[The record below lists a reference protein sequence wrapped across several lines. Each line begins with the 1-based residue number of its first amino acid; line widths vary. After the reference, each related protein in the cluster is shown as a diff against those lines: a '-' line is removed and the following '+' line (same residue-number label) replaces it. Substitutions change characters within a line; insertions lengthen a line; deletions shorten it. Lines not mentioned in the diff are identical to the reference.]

1 MSRETD
7 GECQQSHGSSACSQP
22 QGGFSQSQGI
32 SSQTHGSSS
41 QSQGTSSSTSTAPT
55 SSQSSHSS
63 SGTLSSLDTV
73 STQELC
79 SIPEDQEPEEPVP
92 APWARLW
99 ALQDGFPNL
108 ECVNDSYWFG
118 RDRSCD
124 YCFDEPLLKRT
135 DKYRTYSK
143 KHFRIFREM
152 GPKNSYIAYIE
163 DHSGNGTFV
172 NRELVGK
179 GRRLPL
185 NNNSEIALS
194 VWSNKV
200 FVFFDLTVD
209 DQSVYPKELRDQY
222 IMSKTLGS
230 GACGEVKL
238 AFERKTCKK
247 VAIKIISKRK
257 FTIGSESGADPP
269 PNVET
274 EIEILKKLDH
284 PCIIKIKDFFDAED
298 YYIVLE
304 LNEPP
309 ALPVCFRMEGGELFD
324 RVVGNKRL
332 KEATCKLYFYQMLL
346 AVQYLHENGII
357 HRDLK
362 PENVLLSSQKEDCLI
377 KITDFGQ
384 SKILGETS
392 LMRTLC
398 GTPTYLA
405 PEVLNSFGTAG
416 YNRAVDCWSLGVILF
431 ICLSGYPPFSEH
443 KTQVSLKDQITSGK
457 FNFIPEVWTE
467 VSEKALDLVK
477 KLLIVDP
484 KVRFTT
490 EEALRHPWLQDE
502 DMKRKFQNLLF
513 EETKSMA
520 LPQLPAQPSTSR
532 KRRLEG
538 EAEDADTT
546 KRLAVCAAVS

>member
-1 MSRETD
+1 MSHETD
-7 GECQQSHGSSACSQP
+7 VDHQQPHSSA
-22 QGGFSQSQGI
+22 SQSQGGGSGAQAPGGLLLPLGP

-41 QSQGTSSSTSTAPT
+41 QSQGTSSSSGSMAHTP
-55 SSQSSHSS
+55 SQSSQSS

-73 STQELC
+73 STQELA
-79 SIPEDQEPEEPVP
+79 SIPEDQEPEEP
-92 APWARLW
+92 APVSWARLW
-99 ALQDGFPNL
+99 ALQDGFSNL

-118 RDRSCD
+118 RDKSCE

-135 DKYRTYSK
+135 DIYRTYSK

-172 NRELVGK
+172 NKELVGK

-194 VWSNKV
+194 VCSNKV

-209 DQSVYPKELRDQY
+209 DQSVYPQELRDEY
-222 IMSKTLGS
+222 IVSKTLGS
-230 GACGEVKL
+230 GACGEVRL
-238 AFERKTCKK
+238 AFQRKTCKK

-257 FTIGSESGADPP
+257 FAVHSEREDPAL
-269 PNVET
+269 NVET
-274 EIEILKKLDH
+274 EIEILKKLNH
-284 PCIIKIKDFFDAED
+284 PCIIKIKDFFEAED

-304 LNEPP
+304 L
-309 ALPVCFRMEGGELFD
+309 MEGGELFD

-405 PEVLNSFGTAG
+405 PEVLISLGTAG

-431 ICLSGYPPFSEH
+431 ICLSGYPPFSEY

-457 FNFIPEVWTE
+457 YNFIPEVWAE

-477 KLLIVDP
+477 KLLVVDP
-484 KVRFTT
+484 KARFTT
-490 EEALRHPWLQDE
+490 EEALAHPWLQDE
-502 DMKRKFQNLLF
+502 AMKRKFQNLLF
-513 EETKSMA
+513 EENTSA
-520 LPQLPAQPSTSR
+520 GLPHLAQPSTSQ

-538 EAEDADTT
+538 DAEDAGPR
-546 KRLAVCAAVS
+546 KRRTVCAAVS

>member
-7 GECQQSHGSSACSQP
+7 VEGQPPHGSGACSQS
-22 QGGFSQSQGI
+22 QGSFSQSQGI

-41 QSQGTSSSTSTAPT
+41 HSQGTSSSSTNTAPT

-99 ALQDGFPNL
+99 ALQDGFTNL
-108 ECVNDSYWFG
+108 
-118 RDRSCD
+118 
-124 YCFDEPLLKRT
+124 
-135 DKYRTYSK
+135 
-143 KHFRIFREM
+143 
-152 GPKNSYIAYIE
+152 
-163 DHSGNGTFV
+163 
-172 NRELVGK
+172 
-179 GRRLPL
+179 
-185 NNNSEIALS
+185 
-194 VWSNKV
+194 V

-209 DQSVYPKELRDQY
+209 DQSVYPKELREEY

-257 FTIGSESGADPP
+257 FAVGSEREADPAL
-269 PNVET
+269 NVET
-274 EIEILKKLDH
+274 EIEILKKLNH
-284 PCIIKIKDFFDAED
+284 PCIIKIKDFFEAED

-304 LNEPP
+304 L
-309 ALPVCFRMEGGELFD
+309 MEGGELFD

-457 FNFIPEVWTE
+457 FNFIPEVWAE

-513 EETKSMA
+513 EENKSTTV
-520 LPQLPAQPSTSR
+520 PQVPAQPSTSR
-532 KRRLEG
+532 KRLLEG
-538 EAEDADTT
+538 EAEDADAT

>member
-1 MSRETD
+1 MSQEPEV
-7 GECQQSHGSSACSQP
+7 ECQQSQGSGAC
-22 QGGFSQSQGI
+22 SQSQGVFSQSHGP
-32 SSQTHGSSS
+32 SSQAPGGSS
-41 QSQGTSSSTSTAPT
+41 QSQSTSSSSTSTVPT

-73 STQELC
+73 STQELY

-99 ALQDGFPNL
+99 ALQDGFSNL
-108 ECVNDSYWFG
+108 
-118 RDRSCD
+118 
-124 YCFDEPLLKRT
+124 
-135 DKYRTYSK
+135 
-143 KHFRIFREM
+143 
-152 GPKNSYIAYIE
+152 
-163 DHSGNGTFV
+163 
-172 NRELVGK
+172 
-179 GRRLPL
+179 
-185 NNNSEIALS
+185 
-194 VWSNKV
+194 V

-209 DQSVYPKELRDQY
+209 DQSVYPKELRDKY

-257 FTIGSESGADPP
+257 FAIGSEKEADPAL
-269 PNVET
+269 NVKT
-274 EIEILKKLDH
+274 EIEILKKLNH

-298 YYIVLE
+298 FYIVLE
-304 LNEPP
+304 L
-309 ALPVCFRMEGGELFD
+309 MEGGELFD
-324 RVVGNKRL
+324 RVVRTRRL
-332 KEATCKLYFYQMLL
+332 KEDTCKLYFYQMLL
-346 AVQYLHENGII
+346 AVQYLHDNGII

-392 LMRTLC
+392 LMKTLC

-457 FNFIPEVWTE
+457 YNFIPEVWAV

-484 KVRFTT
+484 KTRFTT
-490 EEALRHPWLQDE
+490 EEALKHPWLQDE

-513 EETKSMA
+513 EENKSTA
-520 LPQLPAQPSTSR
+520 LPQFPAQPSTSR
-532 KRRLEG
+532 KRLLEG
-538 EAEDADTT
+538 ESEDAGTT